1 MLQGSLLT
9 IYLSF
14 DSYGMPVFGAV
25 VNALVLIS
33 EVARH
38 CTWLLVGWVTV

>member
-25 VNALVLIS
+25 VKITN
-33 EVARH
+33 
-38 CTWLLVGWVTV
+38 